1 MFEPP
6 FSQFAASIA
15 GLLRQRGVSDGPNS
29 GAADSQERMRA
40 IAEYAIL
47 DTPPEPAFD
56 SLAQLAAEIC
66 MASMSAISLVCDDRQ
81 WFKATHGLALRETP
95 IEHSICAHVI
105 EASGVFVVA
114 DAASHPVFRS
124 NALVRG
130 DLGLRFYAGV
140 PIHSRDG
147 VPMGALCVADTE
159 ARPEGL
165 TPLQARALT
174 VLGQQVETQLELRR
188 EILVQE
194 GRIERERR
202 LSRKLEHFANHD
214 SLTGLPNRGYLLRE
228 FEKRMNAPLGYSHP
242 PALLLIDVDNFKTI
256 NDGFGHA
263 AGDLVLV
270 EVANRLR
277 ETLSNDAMAARV
289 GGDEFAIL
297 LRECASLEA
306 AVEVAGT
313 LLHAVNLPFIH
324 GGRNL
329 DCRIGIGYALAA
341 PQDENFATLHRK
353 ADLALA
359 SAKAAGRG
367 CARAFNAALARAYDH
382 EREMIEQAQ
391 AALAD
396 GRIVPFYQP
405 KVELE
410 TGRLI
415 GYEALLR
422 VLTKDGNVEL
432 PASVAA
438 AFEDRE
444 LAVTITDCMIHRV
457 LSDISDAINRGI
469 DLGHVAIN
477 TTSFDFATGDFADR
491 LLAKLALRGIPPSMI
506 EVEVTESVVLGRGRD
521 HVRQALVELAAAG
534 VRISLDD
541 FGTGYASLTNVKQLP
556 ITALKIDRSFVGG
569 LGSETDD
576 SIILAIST
584 LGARMG
590 LAIVAEGVETER
602 HIAMLRGFGV
612 PYGQG
617 MYFSAAVPSA
627 QFGQLADTSA
637 SGCWAPAKPVTR
649 RGRKTRR

>member
-6 FSQFAASIA
+6 FSQFAAGLA
-15 GLLRQRGVSDGPNS
+15 GRQRRA
-29 GAADSQERMRA
+29 GAEGALERMRA
-40 IAEYAIL
+40 LAEYAIL
-47 DTPPEPAFD
+47 DTAPEPAFD
-56 SLAQLAAEIC
+56 SVAQLAAEIC
-66 MASMSAISLVCDDRQ
+66 TAPMGAISLVCDDRQ
-81 WFKATHGLALRETP
+81 WFKAAHNTGGLRETP
-95 IEHSICAHVI
+95 IEHSLCAHVI
-105 EASGVFVVA
+105 EDSGVFVVA
-114 DAASHPVFRS
+114 DAANHPTFRD

-130 DLGLRFYAGV
+130 ELGLRFYAGV

-147 VPMGALCVADTE
+147 VPIGALCVVDTE

-165 TPLQARALT
+165 TAAQARALT
-174 VLGQQVETQLELRR
+174 VLGKQVETQLELRR

-214 SLTGLPNRGYLLRE
+214 SLTDLPNRGYLIRE
-228 FEKRMNAPLGYSHP
+228 FEKRMASPLGYDHP
-242 PALLLIDVDNFKTI
+242 PALLLIDVDNFKMI

-277 ETLSNDAMAARV
+277 ETLGDDAMAARV

-297 LRECASLEA
+297 LRQCASPEI
-306 AVEVAGT
+306 AVEIAGT
-313 LLHAVNLPFIH
+313 LLHAVNLPFIY

-341 PQDENFATLHRK
+341 PQDEDFATLHRK

-367 CARAFNAALARAYDH
+367 CARAFNATLARAYEL
-382 EREMIEQAQ
+382 EREMIVAAQ

-396 GRIVPFYQP
+396 GRILPFYQP

-410 TGRLI
+410 TGQLI

-422 VLTKDGNVEL
+422 VVTADGNVEL
-432 PASVAA
+432 PASIAA

-444 LAVTITDCMIHRV
+444 LAVAITDCMIHGV
-457 LSDISDAINRGI
+457 LSDISDAMARGI

-491 LLAKLALRGIPPSMI
+491 LLAKLALRGIPPAMI

-521 HVRQALVELAAAG
+521 HVRQALIELADAG

-556 ITALKIDRSFVGG
+556 ITALKIDRSFVGD

-576 SIILAIST
+576 SIVMAIST
-584 LGARMG
+584 LGGRMG
-590 LAIVAEGVETER
+590 LSIVAEGVETER
-602 HIAMLRGFGV
+602 HIAMLRRFGV

-617 MYFSAAVPSA
+617 LYFSPAVPSA
-627 QFGQLADTSA
+627 QFAKLAEIAD
-637 SGCWAPAKPVTR
+637 SGRWAPAKPR
-649 RGRKTRR
+649 KAGRKRAAPGAAA

>member
-1 MFEPP
+1 MDVFEPP
-6 FSQFAASIA
+6 FSQFAAGLA
-15 GLLRQRGVSDGPNS
+15 GRLWRRGQPSDS
-29 GAADSQERMRA
+29 GAKTHDRMQA

-47 DTPPEPAFD
+47 DTPPEPAFE

-66 MASMSAISLVCDDRQ
+66 TTSMGAISLVCDHRQ
-81 WFKATHGLALRETP
+81 WFKAAYGTNLRETP
-95 IEHSICAHVI
+95 IEQSICAHVI
-105 EASGVFVVA
+105 ADTGVFVVT
-114 DAASHPVFRS
+114 DAQRHPTFRS
-124 NALVRG
+124 NELVRG
-130 DLGLRFYAGV
+130 EQGVRFYAGV

-147 VPMGALCVADTE
+147 VPIGALCVVDTV

-165 TPLQARALT
+165 TEVQARALT

-202 LSRKLEHFANHD
+202 LSRKLEHSANHD
-214 SLTGLPNRGYLLRE
+214 SLTGLANRGHLIRE
-228 FEKRMNAPLGYSHP
+228 FEKRMNATQGYSHA

-256 NDGFGHA
+256 NEGFGHA
-263 AGDLVLV
+263 AGDLVLI

-277 ETLSNDAMAARV
+277 ETLGEDAVAARV

-297 LRECASLEA
+297 LRQCVSPEA
-306 AVEVAGT
+306 AVEIAST

-324 GGRNL
+324 DGRTL
-329 DCRIGIGYALAA
+329 DCRIGIGYALAE
-341 PQDENFATLHRK
+341 DEDETFAALHRK
-353 ADLALA
+353 ADLALV

-367 CARAFNAALARAYDH
+367 CARAFNATLARAYDR

-391 AALAD
+391 DALVD

-405 KVELE
+405 KVELA
-410 TGRLI
+410 TGRLV

-422 VLTKDGNVEL
+422 VLTREGLIEL
-432 PASVAA
+432 PASIAA

-444 LAVTITDCMIHRV
+444 LAVAITDCMIHCV
-457 LSDISDAINRGI
+457 LSDIADAMARGI

-506 EVEVTESVVLGRGRD
+506 EIEVTESVVLGRGRD
-521 HVRQALVELAAAG
+521 HVRQALVELAEAG

-556 ITALKIDRSFVGG
+556 ITALKIDRSFVFD

-584 LGARMG
+584 LGGRIG
-590 LAIVAEGVETER
+590 LAIVAEGIETER
-602 HIAMLRGFGV
+602 HMAMLRRFGV

-617 MYFSAAVPSA
+617 NYFSPAVPSG
-627 QFGQLADTSA
+627 QFARLAEMSA
-637 SGCWAPAKPVTR
+637 NGRWAPADPDGTR
-649 RGRKTRR
+649 ERKHAG

>member
-1 MFEPP
+1 MDMFEPP
-6 FSQFAASIA
+6 FSQFAAGIA
-15 GLLRQRGVSDGPNS
+15 GRLRRRVGSDS
-29 GAADSQERMRA
+29 ETDTMERMRA
-40 IAEYAIL
+40 IGEYAIL
-47 DTPPEPAFD
+47 DTPPEAAFD

-66 MASMSAISLVCDDRQ
+66 TTSMGAISLVCDDRQ
-81 WFKATHGLALRETP
+81 WFKAAHGMGLRETP
-95 IEHSICAHVI
+95 IEQSICAHVI
-105 EASGVFVVA
+105 AESGVFVIT

-124 NALVRG
+124 NAQVRG

-147 VPMGALCVADTE
+147 VPIGALCVVDTV

-165 TPLQARALT
+165 TAAQTRALA

-202 LSRKLEHFANHD
+202 LSRKLEHSANHD
-214 SLTGLPNRGYLLRE
+214 SLTDLPNRGYLIRE
-228 FEKRMNAPLGYSHP
+228 FEKRMNTPLGYSHP

-270 EVANRLR
+270 EVASRLR
-277 ETLSNDAMAARV
+277 ETLGGDAMAARV

-297 LRECASLEA
+297 LRRCASPEET
-306 AVEVAGT
+306 VEVAGT
-313 LLHAVNLPFIH
+313 LLHAVNLPFIQ

-329 DCRIGIGYALAA
+329 DCRISIGYALATSE
-341 PQDENFATLHRK
+341 DETFATLHRK

-367 CARAFNAALARAYDH
+367 CARAFNAVLARAYDR

-391 AALAD
+391 DALAD

-405 KVELE
+405 KVDLE
-410 TGRLI
+410 TGRLV

-432 PASVAA
+432 PATIAA
-438 AFEDRE
+438 AFEHRE
-444 LAVTITDCMIHRV
+444 LAVAITDCMIHGV
-457 LSDISDAINRGI
+457 LSDISDAMARGI

-491 LLAKLALRGIPPSMI
+491 LLAKLALRGIPPAMI

-556 ITALKIDRSFVGG
+556 ITALKIDRSFVGD

-602 HIAMLRGFGV
+602 HIGMLRRFGV

-617 MYFSAAVPSA
+617 MYFSPAVPSG
-627 QFGQLADTSA
+627 QFAKLAEISA
-637 SGCWAPAKPVTR
+637 SRRWAPAKPDKSRKKKR
-649 RGRKTRR
+649 RT